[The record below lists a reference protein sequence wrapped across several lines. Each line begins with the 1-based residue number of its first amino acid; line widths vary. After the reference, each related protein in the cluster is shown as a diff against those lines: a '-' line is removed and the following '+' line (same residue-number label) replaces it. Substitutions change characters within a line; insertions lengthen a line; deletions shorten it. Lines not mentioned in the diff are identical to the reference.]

1 MKSEEKG
8 PMARRKS
15 KRSNRKIIEMV
26 ILFVVGTWLLVAA
39 LKAGTDLAVPYDY
52 DEIIE
57 TYSKEYKVE
66 KTLVAAVIYQESRYR
81 PAAVSSVGATGLM
94 QIMPDTAQ
102 WLSSKMNVT
111 YKKSD
116 LMNPDYNIRMGTY
129 YLNYLLKKYNGD
141 EKLALAAYNAGP
153 GNVDGW
159 LRDERYSDGGNLT
172 EIPFKET
179 RDYVPN
185 VIKMKDVYQSLYSGR
200 FQVKP

>member
-1 MKSEEKG
+1 MATRKPKG
-8 PMARRKS
+8 
-15 KRSNRKIIEMV
+15 SNRKIIEMV

-39 LKAGTDLAVPYDY
+39 LKAGTEFAFPYDY
-52 DEIIE
+52 DEIIDK
-57 TYSKEYKVE
+57 YSKEYDVE
-66 KTLVAAVIYQESRYR
+66 KSLIAAVIYQESRYR
-81 PAAVSSVGATGLM
+81 SAAVSSVGATGLM

-102 WLSSKMNVT
+102 WLSSKMSIP

-116 LMNPDYNIRMGTY
+116 LKDPDYNIRMGTF
-129 YLNYLLKKYNGD
+129 YLNYLLKKYKGD

-159 LRDERYSDGGNLT
+159 LKDERYSNGGNLT

-179 RDYVPN
+179 REYVPN
-185 VIKMKDVYQSLYSGR
+185 VIKMKDRYKFLYSGR

>member
-81 PAAVSSVGATGLM
+81 PAAVSSVGATGLCKLCRI
-94 QIMPDTAQ
+94 Q
-102 WLSSKMNVT
+102 LS
-111 YKKSD
+111 
-116 LMNPDYNIRMGTY
+116 G
-129 YLNYLLKKYNGD
+129 YLL
-141 EKLALAAYNAGP
+141 
-153 GNVDGW
+153 
-159 LRDERYSDGGNLT
+159 R
-172 EIPFKET
+172 
-179 RDYVPN
+179 
-185 VIKMKDVYQSLYSGR
+185 
-200 FQVKP
+200 